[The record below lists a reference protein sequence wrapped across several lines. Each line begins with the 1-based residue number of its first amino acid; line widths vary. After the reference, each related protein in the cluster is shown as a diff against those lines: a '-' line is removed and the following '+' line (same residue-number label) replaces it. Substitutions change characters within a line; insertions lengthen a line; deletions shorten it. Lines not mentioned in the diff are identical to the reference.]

1 MGLWLE
7 ARQRAMCRGLLCI
20 AKVAIEAVFEKIG
33 YQSDSNVEEHAKKLA
48 EVIKEEY
55 LEEPYTFTLGENLKI
70 TIYDVDYDVDCADG
84 CEGEVKVEFEV
95 EGDIKQV
102 VKKVLKDMGADSIEI
117 CE

>member
-7 ARQRAMCRGLLCI
+7 ARQRAMCRDLLCI

-33 YQSDSNVEEHAKKLA
+33 YQSYSDVEEHAKKLA
-48 EVIKEEY
+48 EVIEEEY
-55 LEEPYTFTLGENLKI
+55 LEEPYTFTLGNLKI
-70 TIYDVDYDVDCADG
+70 AIYDVDYDIDCTDG
-84 CEGEVKVEFEV
+84 CEGEVRVEFEV

-102 VKKVLKDMGADSIEI
+102 VKKVLKDMGVDNIEI